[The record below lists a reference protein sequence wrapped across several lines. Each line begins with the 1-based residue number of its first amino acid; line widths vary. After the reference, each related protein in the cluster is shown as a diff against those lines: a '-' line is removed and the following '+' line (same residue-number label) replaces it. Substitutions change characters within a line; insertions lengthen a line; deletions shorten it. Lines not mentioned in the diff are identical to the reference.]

1 MALGQVSYSPRQ
13 QSVWCKT
20 VIRNTAS
27 KLRRKHRRWAK
38 DRPILNLQDE
48 NGEEYQNRIVAQEGT
63 YGFEHIEWNI
73 LLEEVL
79 TLTERCVIQGL
90 YMADESQR
98 DVAKTCLLSQSGV
111 SRTKQ
116 QALQKLKRAMIR

>member
-1 MALGQVSYSPRQ
+1 MGQVSYSPRQ

-27 KLRRKHRRWAK
+27 KLRRKHQRWAK
-38 DRPILNLQDE
+38 DKPILNLRDE
-48 NGEEYQNRIVAQEGT
+48 NGEEYQNRIVSQTGNDD
-63 YGFEHIEWNI
+63 FEHVEWNVMMK
-73 LLEEVL
+73 EVL
-79 TLTERCVIQGL
+79 TPSERCVIQSV
-90 YMADESQR
+90 YMADKSQR

-116 QALQKLKRAMIR
+116 QALQKLRRAMIR

>member
-1 MALGQVSYSPRQ
+1 MGQVSYNPRQ

-38 DRPILNLQDE
+38 DKPVLNLQDE
-48 NGEEYQNRIVAQEGT
+48 NGEEYQNHIVSQAGT
-63 YGFEHIEWNI
+63 YGFEHVEWNI

-79 TLTERCVIQGL
+79 TPSERCVIQSV
-90 YMADESQR
+90 YMADQSQR
-98 DVAKTCLLSQSGV
+98 DVAKACLLSQSGV

-116 QALQKLKRAMIR
+116 QALQKLRRAMIR

>member
-1 MALGQVSYSPRQ
+1 MGQVSYSPRQ

-38 DRPILNLQDE
+38 DKLILNLQDE
-48 NGEEYQNRIVAQEGT
+48 NGEEYQNHIASQAGT
-63 YGFEHIEWNI
+63 YDFEHVEWNI
-73 LLEEVL
+73 MLEEML
-79 TLTERCVIQGL
+79 TLTERCVIQGV
-90 YMADESQR
+90 YMDDQSQR
-98 DVAKTCLLSQSGV
+98 DVAKACLLSQSGV

-116 QALQKLKRAMIR
+116 QALKKLRRAMIQ